1 MADDAIATIQ
11 VQGLPDE
18 IQRVFT
24 STMTVTPADTSEK
37 WYYKLSSVDTGD
49 DDLMNGDFLDYTAV
63 NAETATTAISTSDLV
78 MFLFIKNVN
87 SSAASIYV
95 TIDGSTP
102 SSTDT
107 ASIHIG
113 QNEFFCARLPKT
125 TVGNIHAVSSSGTVD
140 CIVAALLDDA

>member
-1 MADDAIATIQ
+1 
-11 VQGLPDE
+11 
-18 IQRVFT
+18 
-24 STMTVTPADTSEK
+24 MTVSPFPTGGSDDVSQK
-37 WYYKLSSVDTGD
+37 WYYKLTSVDTND
-49 DDLMNGDFLDYTAV
+49 TDLMAGSFLPRNSINDDTGL
-63 NAETATTAISTSDLV
+63 TAITTSDLV

-87 SSAASIYV
+87 SSDASIFV

-125 TVGNIHAVSSSGTVD
+125 IVGNIHAVSSSGTVD
-140 CIVAALLDDA
+140 CIVAALLDDVA

>member
-1 MADDAIATIQ
+1 M
-11 VQGLPDE
+11 V
-18 IQRVFT
+18 
-24 STMTVTPADTSEK
+24 
-37 WYYKLSSVDTGD
+37 
-49 DDLMNGDFLDYTAV
+49 GDFLDYTAV
-63 NAETATTAISTSDLV
+63 NAETTTTAISSSDLV
-78 MFLFIKNVN
+78 LFLFIKNVN
-87 SSAASIYV
+87 SSSASIYV

-125 TVGNIHAVSSSGTVD
+125 TVGAIHAVSSSGTVD